1 MLMTHGTLLNDLW
14 GTTLARLGGAEQ
26 LAASAR
32 ATRAFLRPREVKS
45 APDLLRLILAHC
57 LGGLGLRST
66 AVWSASVGLA
76 DLSAVALLQRLG
88 NCGDWLQHLVGLLLA
103 SGVEPNAA
111 NPAKGRLI
119 RILDATCVPKF
130 GCDARSGN
138 GVWRLH
144 CAFDL
149 PSERFSFF
157 ELTDE
162 KGSEQFDRVPVGAG
176 EIRIGDRG
184 YMHADRLAAVYAAG
198 GDLIVRAG
206 WKSARW
212 LDAAG
217 NPFALIAALEA
228 AKATGVLDRQVFI
241 ARKKAAAFKVRLIA
255 FRKPPQAAETSKAK
269 ARRAAQREGNT
280 ISGETLVAA
289 EWVILVTTLG
299 SDGYTAA
306 AVGDLYRLRWRIEMA
321 FKRLKSV
328 IGLAGP
334 PGKDP
339 RTAKAWIL
347 AHLLMILLLEPHTSA
362 LEVSPRQAPELQA
375 A

>member
-1 MLMTHGTLLNDLW
+1 MTHNTLLNELW
-14 GTTLARLGGAEQ
+14 GTTLARLGGAER

-32 ATRAFLRPREVKS
+32 QTRAFVRPREVKS
-45 APDLLRLILAHC
+45 AVDLLRLILAYC

-66 AVWSASVGLA
+66 AAWSASVGLA
-76 DLSAVALLQRLG
+76 DLSNVALLGRLR
-88 NCGDWLQHLVGLLLA
+88 NSNDWLLHLLGQLLA
-103 SGVEPNAA
+103 AG
-111 NPAKGRLI
+111 AKPCAGGRMI
-119 RILDATCVPKF
+119 RLLDATCVPKF
-130 GCDARSGN
+130 GSDARAGN
-138 GVWRLH
+138 GLWRLH

-162 KGSEQFDRVPVGAG
+162 KGSEQFDRVPVVAG

-184 YMHADRLAAVYAAG
+184 YMHPDRLAAVQAAG
-198 GDLIVRAG
+198 GDLIVRSG
-206 WKSARW
+206 WKSVRW
-212 LDAAG
+212 LDAG
-217 NPFALIAALEA
+217 GKPFVLIAALQGAE
-228 AKATGVLDRQVFI
+228 TVGVLDKQVFI
-241 ARKKAAAFKVRLIA
+241 SRKKGPALEARLIA
-255 FRKPPQAAETSKAK
+255 LRKPAQAAETSKLK
-269 ARRAAQREGNT
+269 ARRAAQREGNA

-299 SDGYTAA
+299 PDDFTAQQ
-306 AVGDLYRLRWRIEMA
+306 VGDLYRLRWRIEMA

-362 LEVSPRQAPELQA
+362 PEVSPRLA

>member
-1 MLMTHGTLLNDLW
+1 MTHQTLLNELW
-14 GTTLARLGGAEQ
+14 DTTLVRLGGAEQ

-32 ATRAFLRPREVKS
+32 STRAFLRPRAVKS

-66 AVWSASVGLA
+66 AVWSASLGLA

-88 NCGDWLQHLVGLLLA
+88 NCGDWLLHLVGLLLV
-103 SGVEPNAA
+103 SG
-111 NPAKGRLI
+111 AKPSLDGRLI
-119 RILDATCVPKF
+119 RLLDATCVPKF
-130 GCDARSGN
+130 GCEARSGN
-138 GVWRLH
+138 GLWRLH

-162 KGSEQFDRVPVGAG
+162 KGSEQFDRVPVVAG

-184 YMHADRLAAVYAAG
+184 HMHPDRLAVVHAAG

-206 WKSARW
+206 WKSVRW
-212 LDAAG
+212 LDADG
-217 NPFALIAALEA
+217 KPFDLIAALDG
-228 AKATGVLDRQVFI
+228 AKAAGVLDRDVLI
-241 ARKKAAAFKVRLIA
+241 ARKKAPAFKVRLIA
-255 FRKPPQAAETSKAK
+255 FRKPPQAAETSKLK
-269 ARRAAQREGNT
+269 ARRAAQREGNV
-280 ISGETLVAA
+280 ISGATLVAA
-289 EWVILVTTLG
+289 EWVILVTTLEAKTF
-299 SDGYTAA
+299 TAKQ
-306 AVGDLYRLRWRIEMA
+306 VGDLYRLRWRIELA

-362 LEVSPRQAPELQA
+362 PEVSPRQAPARQA

>member
-1 MLMTHGTLLNDLW
+1 MPMTHHALLTELW
-14 GTTLARLGGAEQ
+14 DSTLAQLGGAEQ

-45 APDLLRLILAHC
+45 AADLLRLILAHC

-76 DLSAVALLQRLG
+76 DLSAVAVLQRLC
-88 NCGDWLQHLVGLLLA
+88 NSGDWLLHLVGLLLA
-103 SGVEPNAA
+103 SGAKPQVE
-111 NPAKGRLI
+111 GRPVRL
-119 RILDATCVPKF
+119 LDATCVPKF
-130 GCDARSGN
+130 GRDARAGN
-138 GVWRLH
+138 GLWRLH

-149 PSERFSFF
+149 PSERLSFC

-162 KGSEQFDRVPVGAG
+162 KGSEQFDRVPVVVG

-184 YMHADRLAAVYAAG
+184 YMHPDRLAAVHAAG
-198 GDLIVRAG
+198 GDLIVRTG

-212 LDAAG
+212 LDADG
-217 NPFALIAALEA
+217 KPLDLIAALEA
-228 AKATGVLDRQVFI
+228 AATAGVLDLAVAI
-241 ARKKAAAFKVRLIA
+241 ARKKAPAFKVRLIA
-255 FRKPPQAAETSKAK
+255 FRKPPQAANTSKVK
-269 ARRAAQREGNT
+269 ARRAAQREGST

-299 SDGYTAA
+299 SEAFTAK

-321 FKRLKSV
+321 FKRLKSI
-328 IGLAGP
+328 IGLGGP

-339 RTAKAWIL
+339 RAAKAWIL

-362 LEVSPRQAPELQA
+362 PEVSPRLA

>member
-1 MLMTHGTLLNDLW
+1 MLMTQNPLLNELW
-14 GTTLARLGGAEQ
+14 DTTLARLGGAEG

-45 APDLLRLILAHC
+45 ATELLRLILAYC

-66 AVWSASVGLA
+66 AVWATSVGLA

-88 NCGDWLQHLVGLLLA
+88 NSGDWLLHLVGELLA
-103 SGVEPNAA
+103 SGTPPSAG
-111 NPAKGRLI
+111 GRLI
-119 RILDATCVPKF
+119 RLLDATCVPKF

-138 GVWRLH
+138 GLWRLH
-144 CAFDL
+144 CAFEL
-149 PSERFSFF
+149 PSERFSFC
-157 ELTDE
+157 EMTDE
-162 KGSEQFDRVPVGAG
+162 KGSEQFDRVPVVAG

-184 YMHADRLAAVYAAG
+184 YMHPDRLAAVHADG

-206 WKSARW
+206 WKSVRW
-212 LDAAG
+212 LDADG
-217 NPFALIAALEA
+217 EPFALVAALEA
-228 AKATGVLDRQVFI
+228 AKAAGVLDTEVGI
-241 ARKKAAAFKVRLIA
+241 ARKKAPTFKVRLIA
-255 FRKPPQAAETSKAK
+255 FRKPPQAAETSKLK
-269 ARRAAQREGNT
+269 ARRAAQREGHT

-299 SDGYTAA
+299 SDAFPAA
-306 AVGDLYRLRWRIEMA
+306 AVGELYRLRWRIEMA

-328 IGLAGP
+328 IGLGGP

-362 LEVSPRQAPELQA
+362 PEVSPRRAPEHQA

>member
-1 MLMTHGTLLNDLW
+1 MLMTHSPLLNELW
-14 GTTLARLGGAEQ
+14 ETTLIRLGGAGG

-32 ATRAFLRPREVKS
+32 ATRAFVRPREVKT

-88 NCGDWLQHLVGLLLA
+88 NCGDWLLHLVGLLLA
-103 SGVEPNAA
+103 AGVKPQVE
-111 NPAKGRLI
+111 GRLV
-119 RILDATCVPKF
+119 RLLDATSVPKF
-130 GCDARSGN
+130 GSEARSGN

-162 KGSEQFDRVPVGAG
+162 KGSEQFDRVPVVAG

-184 YMHADRLAAVYAAG
+184 YMHADRLAAVHAAG
-198 GDLIVRAG
+198 GDLIVRTG

-212 LDAAG
+212 LDADG
-217 NPFALIAALEA
+217 KPVDLIAALDA
-228 AKATGVLDRQVFI
+228 AKATGVLDTEMFV
-241 ARKKAAAFKVRLIA
+241 ARKKAPVFKVRLIA
-255 FRKPPQAAETSKAK
+255 FRKPPQAAETSKRK
-269 ARRAAQREGNT
+269 ARRAAQREGGT

-299 SDGYTAA
+299 VKDYPAS
-306 AVGDLYRLRWRIEMA
+306 AVGDLYRLRWRIELA

-362 LEVSPRQAPELQA
+362 PEVSPRLA

>member
-1 MLMTHGTLLNDLW
+1 MLMTHGTLLNELW
-14 GTTLARLGGAEQ
+14 AATLVRLGGTEQ

-32 ATRAFLRPREVKS
+32 STRAFLRPREVKS

-103 SGVEPNAA
+103 SGVEP
-111 NPAKGRLI
+111 PGKGRLI
-119 RILDATCVPKF
+119 RLLDATCVPKF

-157 ELTDE
+157 EMTDE
-162 KGSEQFDRVPVGAG
+162 KGSEQFDRVPVVAS

-184 YMHADRLAAVYAAG
+184 YLHPDRLAAVHAAG

-206 WKSARW
+206 WKSACW

-228 AKATGVLDRQVFI
+228 AKTTGVLDRQVFI
-241 ARKKAAAFKVRLIA
+241 ARKKAAAFKMRLIA
-255 FRKPPQAAETSKAK
+255 FRKPPQAAETSKVK
-269 ARRAAQREGNT
+269 ARRAAQREGST

-289 EWVILVTTLG
+289 EWVILVTTLS
-299 SDGYTAA
+299 SDDFTAA

-362 LEVSPRQAPELQA
+362 LEVSPRQAPELRA

>member
-1 MLMTHGTLLNDLW
+1 MTMTHNTLLTELW
-14 GTTLARLGGAEQ
+14 ETTLAQLGGAEQ

-45 APDLLRLILAHC
+45 AADLLRLILAYC

-76 DLSAVALLQRLG
+76 DLSAVAVLQRLC
-88 NCGDWLQHLVGLLLA
+88 NSSDWLLHLVGQRLA
-103 SGVEPNAA
+103 CGA
-111 NPAKGRLI
+111 NPSVDGRLI
-119 RILDATCVPKF
+119 RLLDATCVPKF
-130 GCDARSGN
+130 GLDARAGN
-138 GVWRLH
+138 GLWRLH
-144 CAFDL
+144 CSFDL

-162 KGSEQFDRVPVGAG
+162 TGSEQFDRVPVVQG

-184 YMHADRLAAVYAAG
+184 YMHPERLVAVHAAG

-206 WKSARW
+206 WKSVRW
-212 LDAAG
+212 LDADG
-217 NPFALIAALEA
+217 NPLDLIAALSA
-228 AKATGVLDRQVFI
+228 AGTVGVLDLPVAI
-241 ARKKAAAFKVRLIA
+241 ARKKAPAFKVRLVA
-255 FRKPPQAAETSKAK
+255 FRKPPQAAETSKIK
-269 ARRAAQREGNT
+269 ARRAAQREGHA
-280 ISGETLVAA
+280 ISGQTLVAA

-299 SDGYTAA
+299 SETFTAK

-328 IGLAGP
+328 IGLGGP

-339 RTAKAWIL
+339 RAAKAWIL

-362 LEVSPRQAPELQA
+362 PEVSPRSA